1 MYVLMCNRFPFAVS
15 ENKNILEEKRASL
28 IERLANDEHLEI
40 LNRTE
45 KTVSYHDG
53 ISYIEDEYNIFEVPV
68 I

>member
-1 MYVLMCNRFPFAVS
+1 MCNRFPFAIS
-15 ENKNILEEKRASL
+15 KNKNTLEEKRASV
-28 IERLANDEHLEI
+28 IEELANDENIQI

-53 ISYIEDEYNIFEVPV
+53 ISYIDDEYNIFEVPV